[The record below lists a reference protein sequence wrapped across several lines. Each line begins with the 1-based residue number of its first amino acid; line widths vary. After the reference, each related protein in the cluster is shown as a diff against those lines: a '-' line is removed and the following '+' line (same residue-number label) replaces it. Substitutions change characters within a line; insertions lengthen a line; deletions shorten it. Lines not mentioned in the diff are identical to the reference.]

1 MMVTVTVLTVLSTW
15 CPMVMVLL
23 YTVCPWLMW
32 PGTWL
37 TPIMVIAGLRSASII
52 TITLCLSLT
61 RVHWWYAHV
70 VSVLYLWNVFYILKK
85 CCCDCCQSRS
95 SSWCWQYCRNLLL
108 FIPRVS
114 RAHLMWQLLI
124 CCRPGGVAVGGS
136 LTLVAH
142 SLLVTVGV
150 SEAGPDWAH
159 HWQTH
164 N

>member
-61 RVHWWYAHV
+61 RVH
-70 VSVLYLWNVFYILKK
+70 
-85 CCCDCCQSRS
+85 
-95 SSWCWQYCRNLLL
+95 
-108 FIPRVS
+108 
-114 RAHLMWQLLI
+114 
-124 CCRPGGVAVGGS
+124 
-136 LTLVAH
+136 
-142 SLLVTVGV
+142 
-150 SEAGPDWAH
+150 
-159 HWQTH
+159 
-164 N
+164 